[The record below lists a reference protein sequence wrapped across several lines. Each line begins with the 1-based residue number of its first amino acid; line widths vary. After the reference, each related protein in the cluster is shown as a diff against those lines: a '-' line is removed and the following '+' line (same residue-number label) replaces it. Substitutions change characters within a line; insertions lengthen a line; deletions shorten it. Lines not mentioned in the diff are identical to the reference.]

1 MDSLRSRVRVV
12 SIKDSR
18 IPGVKI
24 IELGG
29 EDLSITMD
37 LHSELLTF
45 REGDELEVVASK
57 ELPKYKDGVD
67 FCARGV
73 VVSIKDGGQRRMV
86 VSLWGYLAIIRPK
99 DPSLLDKLGF
109 KPTDNIYYCLIK

>member
-1 MDSLRSRVRVV
+1 MDSLRSRVKVV
-12 SIKDSR
+12 SIRDSR

-24 IELGG
+24 IELSG
-29 EDLSITMD
+29 EGLSVSMD
-37 LHSELLTF
+37 LHSELITF
-45 REGDELEVVASK
+45 REGEELEMVASR

-73 VVSIKDGGQRRMV
+73 VVSIKNGGQRRMV
-86 VSLWGYLAIIRPK
+86 ISLWGYLVIIRPR
-99 DPSLLDKLGF
+99 DPSLLDSLGF